1 MSCGRSSSKSK
12 KSRGLPKKADD
23 IWEKVYQSAIDAGDS
38 EEKAARKA
46 WGAVEK
52 SYKKVGDKWVKRSK
66 KSAEA
71 NQIVA
76 YLRRL
81 KNVINEQERSL
92 KN

>member
-52 SYKKVGDKWVKRSK
+52 SYKKVGDKWIKRSK
-66 KSAEA
+66 KTVESG
-71 NQIVA
+71 QIIE
-76 YLRRL
+76 YL
-81 KNVINEQERSL
+81 RSL
-92 KN
+92 KNVLSKKKHSLKN